1 MKPSALATAQ
11 QAPFWQVATTL
22 GRDKARLSNVPHKKF
37 VLGDPQPIAAAYVKR
52 GKPVR
57 ITRGAEHRVFAA
69 PCHCDRSAKSV
80 TRKLWVL

>member
-22 GRDKARLSNVPHKKF
+22 GRDKARLSNVPAPKYVEGEKPVHVDF
-37 VLGDPQPIAAAYVKR
+37 YVKR

-57 ITRGAEHRVFAA
+57 VNRGVERCVVGS
-69 PCHCDRSAKSV
+69 PCHRDRSAKSSS
-80 TRKLWVL
+80 RKGWSL